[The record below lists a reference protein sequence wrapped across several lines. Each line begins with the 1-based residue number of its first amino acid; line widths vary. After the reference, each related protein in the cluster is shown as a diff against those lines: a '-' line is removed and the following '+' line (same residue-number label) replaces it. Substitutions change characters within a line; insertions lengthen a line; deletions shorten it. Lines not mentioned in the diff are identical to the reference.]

1 MLSWLNPFRARVRR
15 IDDALWREAVAATRL
30 LEGRST
36 AELVLLRAH
45 VERFLARIAITPV
58 QGLELDDR
66 QRVLIALQAC
76 VPLIHLSF
84 EHLGHWHELVV
95 YPGQFRVRRHHHDD
109 DTSVV
114 TEWDDELAGESW
126 SHGPII
132 VSWADVQQDLA
143 EPFEGF
149 NVLIHEIAHKID
161 MADGESDGIPPLRG
175 LERRRRWK
183 TVMTRAYEAHLAAVE
198 ADMETA
204 IDPYAAES
212 PDEFFAVA
220 CEYYFSAPAMLAE
233 HWPEVHAEL
242 ASYFGPSPIK
252 TPSN

>member
-1 MLSWLNPFRARVRR
+1 MLSWLNPFRTRAQRL
-15 IDDALWREAVAATRL
+15 DDTLWREAVSATRL
-30 LEGRST
+30 VADRST
-36 AELVLLRAH
+36 TELRLLRDH

-58 QGLELDDR
+58 HGLELDAR
-66 QRVLIALQAC
+66 QRVQLAIQAC
-76 VPLIHLSF
+76 VPLIYLSPGC
-84 EHLGHWHELVV
+84 LGHWHELVV

-114 TEWDDELAGESW
+114 TERDDELAGESW
-126 SHGPII
+126 SHGPVI

-161 MADGESDGIPPLRG
+161 MADGEGDGIPPLSG
-175 LERRRRWK
+175 LQRRRRWK
-183 TVMTRAYEAHLAAVE
+183 DVMGRAYATHLAEVE
-198 ADMETA
+198 AGVETV

-220 CEYYFSAPAMLAE
+220 CEYYFSAPAVLAE
-233 HWPEVHAEL
+233 QWPAVHAEL
-242 ASYFGPSPIK
+242 AEYFGPPMTSVAAR
-252 TPSN
+252 